1 MSSEDFIIRIILDAQ
16 SKIAPVM
23 AAAVGEAK
31 KLEESF
37 KQTDKAAE
45 ALDRRLVQLEGHVSK
60 ARDTMRS
67 MNPTLDAM
75 DRKLKSTSATLT
87 NVNRNLGVLE
97 RNSAKAGAALG
108 ALSGITEKL
117 EKKLKELDRKMTE
130 MGAREYKP
138 KIDVETTT
146 AQVKVDALSLELLKL
161 ERKRRIVHI
170 GIEREVLD
178 REIAAVEAKLDAL
191 EGGTLA
197 RQRVTSQEQNRA
209 REEQLARQEKDVRDS
224 AARTSATQ
232 KAARAADE
240 RDEREYNR
248 RRMQEIQRA
257 AEQLAAAQKKFGSGD
272 IKSVADFKKAIA
284 EVEFFKRKLEELSQ
298 VRAIPRVGLDRAQFE
313 IERRIVEAQL
323 TRLGLTSEHIKIFLD
338 ADRSTFDRATSE
350 IGDRIRRI
358 SDAASEHGRITLT
371 GLRTFALNAAI
382 LFSEPLLS
390 AITAVAGALVA
401 VAVAAGQA
409 VGGIAGFAAAGA
421 AQAVPV
427 ISLLAM
433 AFTRLAAVIKVSA
446 LHQQEVDKGQQQSLG
461 VDKAK
466 RSALDGVANAHRA
479 VADAQRRVID
489 AQEGLA
495 KANRSVAEAQGR
507 VIDAQNKL
515 NSARAAGI
523 RTLTDLMLAEQRAT
537 LRAQQ
542 SRLGLATQIASGTGQ
557 LVQSSQLD
565 AREATIGANRQRVD
579 TGQAV
584 SGGVEKLPDV
594 VAAKRGVDDAIQSV
608 AEARKGV
615 EQAKRAI
622 DDARRGVE
630 DARRQV
636 VRANEDLATAG
647 QKVGA
652 AASAYAIALA
662 KLSQGEHQLL
672 GAVDRF
678 KKLFTDTEAP
688 LRRIS
693 DIIVMSFA
701 RAIDR
706 VSALLSDNGVLRGF
720 KRLATGIAASVD
732 DITKFLTTG
741 PMRAAWIFFSDQAT
755 KNLAPATGI
764 LKGLITVFLNI
775 ARAASGPFSTAL
787 RSVNKYLE
795 DLSKR
800 TGSASGQNGLRDF
813 FEKSLVPMRAFLH
826 LGGSIGRLFLA
837 LAGKG
842 GATEE
847 GSAGIERL
855 ADTIDKAADS
865 VNSNG
870 AKVRQFFKQAID
882 ASSEV
887 LKVFVAVGA
896 ALIHTFDPDSVRLFG
911 DFLTKVIIPV
921 LATIVKTLGILTR
934 ALLAIADN
942 PVGRFFLQLAAY
954 VGASFLIV
962 SRLLSLL
969 GPLVT
974 AFGWLWKIAVRL
986 GILRYLATAFW
997 ALDAAMTAN
1006 PIGAVI
1012 VALAA
1017 LVAGLIYAYTHFE
1030 GFRKVVDSVFNF
1042 IKKNWKLIATIILA
1056 PFALII
1062 AGIIKFGP
1070 GLIKAFANIIGNVF
1084 DWLKDKLGGL
1094 VMIFTWP
1101 MRQVINALGKLL
1113 SPFKGIGEALIDA
1126 LFKPFKGLL
1135 GKITGVLKS
1144 VVDFVGGVVGDIA
1157 HGIGSLFGGGGD
1169 DKGKQLV
1176 DAQKA
1181 GVIGA
1186 VGAAKPVVISDRAG
1200 ANAKR
1205 KQKEPFKVDE
1215 FSTYES
1221 KISPEEAKEIK
1232 ALWKDIAQSTDEQTN
1247 RIAKSVRDMRVA
1259 IEATLTHLSRIAKH
1273 EFGDIWDDGRQ
1284 YFAKLDRSIEHSM
1297 ESVKKTIT
1305 NAMSDIA
1312 TAFYDGFKY
1321 IVTTTNESLK
1331 AFDAK
1336 PAKISIAAPRV
1347 EKRADGGWIGMMGE
1361 RGRDAVH
1368 TVLGRGEAVLNATH
1382 QKVVEPAL
1390 NAMYGFGLGDLFKR
1404 TRGYHAGGAE
1414 QQGFASGG
1422 LTGPFGSA
1430 AAFTPIANFAKSKFG
1445 LTMTA
1450 GRTNHGFHTSTGNV
1464 SDHSWGGAG
1473 DFSNGVLT
1481 PQEDAFNAFW
1491 KLKLPKV
1498 VKQLIW
1504 RNVDQFRGFPISGHE
1519 DHVHLAVQRSLAF
1532 NADRMAKLIS
1542 RASRGLSVDELLA
1555 GIDGGG
1561 DTGITVD
1568 HVDVPKV
1575 NGKGNRAD
1583 MVRGAMK
1590 RVTAAANKYID
1601 KQAGVDRGNISGPG
1615 LTSNYD
1621 GPLDRSFPSH
1631 GLMNSRGKVRL
1642 SPKQVMDVAR
1652 GAGLPP
1658 RPFEQIA
1665 HGESDYYPGIIG
1677 DDAAAGYGNTFGY
1690 GLWQITPLAQGIEA
1704 WKAYAKIAGA
1714 SSPEMMKGPHPAYFN
1729 PVKNS
1734 LMAKYLYKQAGNTF
1748 RPWYGTRYLGKAI
1761 GGMVGAA
1768 DKIADWG
1775 GWHQSGTDQI
1785 VKRPT
1790 LFGAGENGDERVTI
1804 TPLAAKAPTPASQ
1817 YHGSK
1822 GETPP
1827 DDDLGEFAKFLKKLL
1842 AGGKKSD
1849 VEKNAK
1855 AVSERVAELTSGQLE
1870 VADKLLKAQ
1879 IHNAKKGDFRD
1890 ALMKVRENLRRYLT
1904 DPIAIL
1910 TAELTRFQGIG
1921 NVSGILAII
1930 RRVRIATAHM
1940 KTTTEKGLDK
1950 LSKALDFL
1958 ASDEGPFALIESQ
1971 IAAGIQ
1977 KRIRALSNRIYKI
1990 AKDGSMRRVLQDPDS
2005 LGKIEVANLQA
2016 ARKDYESEAK
2026 EIQLLINKAQAAL
2039 KKAKTPAQRQRLRGA
2054 INNLLTRQE
2063 TVNQLL
2069 TDNAQ
2074 AIVDRREQQQSE
2086 SLDHANSGFERVRGG
2101 LDRAR
2106 RVNAVVGND
2115 TGNIS
2120 LFDVQQ
2126 QIAAKQMQDL
2136 TKRLRDAQSTGN
2148 NALADQITDQ
2158 IQELN
2163 VSIIELT
2170 AQKIQASIDLVNKQA
2185 ERGLGFIDRMR
2196 RLNAVFG
2203 DDSGSI
2209 ALFDAQ
2215 TDVLR
2220 SQVAG
2225 LTAAL
2230 EAAKVAGDGALVDQI
2245 TDQIADLNVSIAE
2258 VASQKIQAV
2267 IDQINRQ
2274 ADVKIGAN
2282 DIKARMAQLG
2292 VGIGGIAGLGRPNF
2306 TGIGTSLQ
2314 ERGGILGAQYA
2325 QLSGARELARAGGNT
2340 KMVEDLDHQMEQLQ
2354 VAMVENTI
2362 AIRDNTDAA
2371 FAAAVQQSAT
2381 ASDFFLSISDA
2392 AVQINDG
2399 LGGMTGVVDNNT
2411 KALLLQQKQDLLA
2424 ARSTSDRGFLAQLMN
2439 SVLAGSVNV
2448 QQLQGL
2454 QGNEIAPYLTQ
2465 LAQTAF
2471 ASGQFDDAQQ
2481 EAIRNLIAAILRDES
2496 ATIDNTTAIQNLNGT
2511 VAQSFQSTSWQLFRQ
2526 AIFNGSGGLLPQYQ
2540 IPAMATG
2547 GMITADGMAYL
2558 HSGEKIVPA
2567 GVDRRSP
2574 YDGGDTNLYITSP
2587 TEVLDP
2593 GYVST
2598 VLAFRRSIDRAT

>member
-1 MSSEDFIIRIILDAQ
+1 VSSEDFIIRIILDAQ

-31 KLEESF
+31 KLEGSF

-117 EKKLKELDRKMTE
+117 EKKLKDLDRKMTE

-138 KIDVETTT
+138 KIDVNTATTQ
-146 AQVKVDALSLELLKL
+146 AKVDALSLELLKL
-161 ERKRRIVHI
+161 ERKRRTVHI

-178 REIAAVEAKLDAL
+178 REIAAVKAKLDAL

-197 RQRVTSQEQNRA
+197 RQRVTAQEQDRA
-209 REEQLARQEKDVRDS
+209 RAEQRTKQEKADRES
-224 AARTSATQ
+224 AERTAATQ
-232 KAARAADE
+232 SAARAADE

-248 RRMQEIQRA
+248 RRMQEIKRA
-257 AEQLAAAQKKFGSGD
+257 AEQLAAAQKKFGSGE

-284 EVEFFKRKLEELSQ
+284 EIEFYKRKLEELSH
-298 VRAIPRVGLDRAQFE
+298 VRATPRVGLDRAQFE

-323 TRLGLTSEHIKIFLD
+323 TRLGLSSAHIKIFLD
-338 ADRSTFDRATSE
+338 ADRSTFDRAASE

-358 SDAASEHGRITLT
+358 SDAASEHGRITLG
-371 GLRTFALNAAI
+371 GLKTFALNAAI

-433 AFTRLAAVIKVSA
+433 AFARLAAVIKVSS
-446 LHQQEVDKGQQQSLG
+446 LHQQEIDKGQQQSLG

-466 RSALDGVANAHRA
+466 RSALDGVASAHRA

-495 KANRSVAEAQGR
+495 KANRAVAEAQGR

-542 SRLGLATQIASGTGQ
+542 SRLGLATQIASGAGQ

-565 AREATIGANRQRVD
+565 AREATIGANRQLLD
-579 TGQAV
+579 TGRAV

-594 VAAKRGVDDAIQSV
+594 VAAKRGVEDAIQSV
-608 AEARKGV
+608 ADARKGV

-662 KLSQGEHQLL
+662 KLSQGERQLL
-672 GAVDRF
+672 GAVERF

-720 KRLATGIAASVD
+720 KRLATGIAESVD

-764 LKGLITVFLNI
+764 LKGLITVFMNI

-787 RSVNKYLE
+787 RGVNRYLE

-865 VNSNG
+865 VNNNG
-870 AKVRQFFKQAID
+870 AKVRRFFKQAID

-896 ALIHTFDPDSVRLFG
+896 ALINTFDPESVRLFG

-921 LATIVKTLGILTR
+921 LATIVKSLGMLTR
-934 ALLAIADN
+934 VLLTIADN

-997 ALDAAMTAN
+997 ALNAAMTAN
-1006 PIGAVI
+1006 PVGAVI
-1012 VALAA
+1012 VAIAA
-1017 LVAGLIYAYTHFE
+1017 LVAGLIYAYKHFE

-1042 IKKNWKLIATIILA
+1042 VKKHWKLIASVVLG
-1056 PFALII
+1056 PLSLII

-1070 GLIKAFANIIGNVF
+1070 GLIRAFSNIIGDVF

-1113 SPFKGIGEALIDA
+1113 SPFRGIGEALIDA

-1135 GKITGVLKS
+1135 GKITGVLKG
-1144 VVDFVGGVVGDIA
+1144 VVDFVGGIVGTIGR
-1157 HGIGSLFGGGGD
+1157 GIGSLFGGGDGSN
-1169 DKGKQLV
+1169 KKTT
-1176 DAQKA
+1176 DAAFAAMASASTAMEVA
-1181 GVIGA
+1181 GN
-1186 VGAAKPVVISDRAG
+1186 VGAKKKPTAKKSAV
-1200 ANAKR
+1200 
-1205 KQKEPFKVDE
+1205 KVDE
-1215 FSTYES
+1215 FSAYES

-1232 ALWKDIAQSTDEQTN
+1232 SLWKEIAQATDEQTN

-1259 IEATLTHLSRIAKH
+1259 IESTLTRLSRIAKH
-1273 EFGDIWDDGRQ
+1273 EFKDIWDDGRQ

-1297 ESVKKTIT
+1297 DSVKKTIT

-1321 IVTTTNESLK
+1321 IVATTNESLK

-1414 QQGFASGG
+1414 QQGFAAGG

-1445 LTMTA
+1445 LTMTS
-1450 GRTNHGFHTSTGNV
+1450 GRSNHGFHTASGNV

-1504 RNVDQFRGFPISGHE
+1504 RNVDQFRGFPVSGHE

-1532 NADRMAKLIS
+1532 NAERMAKLIS
-1542 RASRGLSVDELLA
+1542 RAARGLSVDELLA

-1561 DTGITVD
+1561 ETGIEVD
-1568 HVDVPKV
+1568 HVDAPKV
-1575 NGKGNRAD
+1575 KGKGSRAD

-1601 KQAGVDRGNISGPG
+1601 KQAGVDRGNITGPG
-1615 LTSNYD
+1615 LSSNYD

-1631 GLMNSRGKVRL
+1631 GLGNTKGKVRL
-1642 SPKQVMDVAR
+1642 SPEQVMDVAR

-1665 HGESDYYPGIIG
+1665 HGESQYYPGIIG

-1704 WKAYAKIAGA
+1704 WRAYAKIAGA

-1748 RPWYGTRYLGKAI
+1748 RPWFGTQFLGKAI
-1761 GGMVGAA
+1761 GGVVGAA
-1768 DKIADWG
+1768 NKIADWG
-1775 GWHQSGTDQI
+1775 GWHQNGTDQI

-1804 TPLAAKAPTPASQ
+1804 TPLAAKPSSRTKNDTS
-1817 YHGSK
+1817 
-1822 GETPP
+1822 
-1827 DDDLGEFAKFLKKLL
+1827 DDDLGEFGKFLKKLL
-1842 AGGKKSD
+1842 AGGKKSEI
-1849 VEKNAK
+1849 EKNAK
-1855 AVSERVAELTSGQLE
+1855 AVSQRLSELTSGQLE
-1870 VADKLLKAQ
+1870 AAEKILKAQ
-1879 IHNAKKGDFRD
+1879 IHNTKKGEFRD

-1930 RRVRIATAHM
+1930 RRVRIATTHM

-1950 LSKALDFL
+1950 ISKALDFL
-1958 ASDEGPFALIESQ
+1958 ASDEGPFALLESQ

-1990 AKDGSMRRVLQDPDS
+1990 AKDGSMRRVLQDPDAI
-2005 LGKIEVANLQA
+2005 GKIEIANLQA
-2016 ARKDYESEAK
+2016 VRKDYESEAK
-2026 EIQLLINKAQAAL
+2026 EIQLLINKARIAL
-2039 KKAKTPAQRQRLRGA
+2039 KKAKTPAERQRLRGA
-2054 INNLLTRQE
+2054 INNLLARQE
-2063 TVNQLL
+2063 TVNQAI

-2074 AIVDRREQQQSE
+2074 AIVERREQQQSE
-2086 SLDHANSGFERVRGG
+2086 SLDRANSGFERQRGWV
-2101 LDRAR
+2101 DRAR
-2106 RVNAVVGND
+2106 RVNAVVGNE
-2115 TGNIS
+2115 TGNIN

-2126 QIAAKQMQDL
+2126 QIAAKQVQDL
-2136 TKRLRDAQSTGN
+2136 MQRLRDAQSTGN
-2148 NALADQITDQ
+2148 NTLTDQITDQ

-2163 VSIIELT
+2163 VSI
-2170 AQKIQASIDLVNKQA
+2170 
-2185 ERGLGFIDRMR
+2185 
-2196 RLNAVFG
+2196 
-2203 DDSGSI
+2203 
-2209 ALFDAQ
+2209 
-2215 TDVLR
+2215 
-2220 SQVAG
+2220 
-2225 LTAAL
+2225 L
-2230 EAAKVAGDGALVDQI
+2230 EA
-2245 TDQIADLNVSIAE
+2245 
-2258 VASQKIQAV
+2258 ASQKIQSV
-2267 IDQINRQ
+2267 IDQINSQ
-2274 ADVKIGAN
+2274 ADVRLGMNEVKN
-2282 DIKARMAQLG
+2282 RLAQLG
-2292 VGIGGIAGLGRPNF
+2292 VGVGGIAGLGRPNF
-2306 TGIGTSLQ
+2306 AGISSSLQ
-2314 ERGGILGAQYA
+2314 ERGGILSAQYA

-2340 KMVEDLDHQMEQLQ
+2340 KMVEDLDRQMEQLQ
-2354 VAMVENTI
+2354 VAMVENTM

-2371 FAAAVQQSAT
+2371 FAAALQQATT
-2381 ASDFFLSISDA
+2381 ASDFFISISDA
-2392 AVQINDG
+2392 AMQINDG

-2411 KALLLQQKQDLLA
+2411 KALLLQQKNDLLA
-2424 ARSTSDRGFLAQLMN
+2424 ARSTTDRGFLAQLMN
-2439 SVLAGSVNV
+2439 SVLAGSVNAD
-2448 QQLQGL
+2448 QLQGL
-2454 QGNEIAPYLTQ
+2454 QGNELAPYLTQ

-2481 EAIRNLIAAILRDES
+2481 EAIRNLITAILRDEA
-2496 ATIDNTTAIQNLNGT
+2496 ATIDNTTAMQNLNGT

>member
-1 MSSEDFIIRIILDAQ
+1 MASEDFIIRIILDAQ

-23 AAAVGEAK
+23 ATAVGEAK
-31 KLEESF
+31 KLEGSF

-67 MNPTLDAM
+67 MNPTLDTM

-108 ALSGITEKL
+108 ALGGITEKL
-117 EKKLKELDRKMTE
+117 EKKLKDLDRKMTE

-138 KIDVETTT
+138 KIDVNTST

-161 ERKRRIVHI
+161 ERKRRTVHI

-178 REIAAVEAKLDAL
+178 REIAAVKAKLDAL

-197 RQRVTSQEQNRA
+197 RQRVAAQEQDRA
-209 REEQLARQEKDVRDS
+209 RAEQRAKEEKEARES
-224 AARTSATQ
+224 AARTAATQ
-232 KAARAADE
+232 SAARAANE

-248 RRMQEIQRA
+248 RRMQEIKRA
-257 AEQLAAAQKKFGSGD
+257 AEQLAAAQKKFGSGE

-284 EVEFFKRKLEELSQ
+284 EIEFYKRKLEELSQ
-298 VRAIPRVGLDRAQFE
+298 VRATPQVGLSRAQFE

-323 TRLGLTSEHIKIFLD
+323 TRLGLRSAHIKIFLD
-338 ADRSTFDRATSE
+338 ADRSTFERAASE
-350 IGDRIRRI
+350 IGDRIRKI
-358 SDAASEHGRITLT
+358 SDAASEHGRITLG
-371 GLRTFALNAAI
+371 GLKTFALNAAI

-409 VGGIAGFAAAGA
+409 AAGIAGFAASGI

-433 AFTRLAAVIKVSA
+433 AFARLAAVIKVSS
-446 LHQQEVDKGQQQSLG
+446 LHQQEIDKGQQQSLG

-466 RSALDGVANAHRA
+466 RSALEGVANAHRA
-479 VADAQRRVID
+479 VADAQRRVVD

-495 KANRSVAEAQGR
+495 KANRAVADAQGR

-542 SRLGLATQIASGTGQ
+542 SRLGLATQIASGAGQ

-565 AREATIGANRQRVD
+565 ARETTIGANRQRLD
-579 TGQAV
+579 TGRAV
-584 SGGVEKLPDV
+584 TGGVEKLPDV
-594 VAAKRGVDDAIQSV
+594 VAAKRGVEDAIQSV
-608 AEARKGV
+608 ADARKGV

-652 AASAYAIALA
+652 AASAYALALA
-662 KLSQGEHQLL
+662 KLSQGERQLL
-672 GAVDRF
+672 GAVERF

-720 KRLATGIAASVD
+720 RRLATGIAESVD

-741 PMRAAWIFFSDQAT
+741 SMRAAWVFFSDQAT

-764 LKGLITVFLNI
+764 LKGLITVFMNI

-787 RSVNKYLE
+787 RGVNRYLE

-842 GATEE
+842 GATAE

-855 ADTIDKAADS
+855 ADTIDKAAIS
-865 VNSNG
+865 VNRNG
-870 AKVRQFFKQAID
+870 AEVRRFFKQAID
-882 ASSEV
+882 GSSEV
-887 LKVFVAVGA
+887 LKVFVAIGA
-896 ALIHTFDPDSVRLFG
+896 ALINTFDPESVRLFG

-934 ALLAIADN
+934 ALLTIADN

-997 ALDAAMTAN
+997 ALNAAMTAN
-1006 PIGAVI
+1006 PVGAVI
-1012 VALAA
+1012 VAIAA
-1017 LVAGLIYAYTHFE
+1017 LVAGLIYAYKHFE

-1042 IKKNWKLIATIILA
+1042 IKKHWKMIAAVMLA
-1056 PFALII
+1056 PLALVV
-1062 AGIIKFGP
+1062 AGITKFGP
-1070 GLIKAFANIIGNVF
+1070 GLIKAFAKIVGEVF
-1084 DWLKDKLGGL
+1084 EWLKDKLGGL

-1135 GKITGVLKS
+1135 GKITGVLKG
-1144 VVDFVGGVVGDIA
+1144 VVDFVGGIVGTIGR
-1157 HGIGSLFGGGGD
+1157 GIGSLFGGGDGSN
-1169 DKGKQLV
+1169 KKTT
-1176 DAQKA
+1176 DAA
-1181 GVIGA
+1181 FA
-1186 VGAAKPVVISDRAG
+1186 AMASASVGAKKPAAKKPAV
-1200 ANAKR
+1200 
-1205 KQKEPFKVDE
+1205 KVDE
-1215 FSTYES
+1215 FTTYES

-1232 ALWKDIAQSTDEQTN
+1232 ALWKEIAQATDEQTN

-1259 IEATLTHLSRIAKH
+1259 IEATLTRLSRIAKH
-1273 EFGDIWDDGRQ
+1273 EFKDIWDDGRQ

-1297 ESVKKTIT
+1297 EAVKNTIT

-1321 IVTTTNESLK
+1321 IVATTNESLK

-1414 QQGFASGG
+1414 QQGYASGG

-1445 LTMTA
+1445 LTMTS
-1450 GRTNHGFHTSTGNV
+1450 GRSNHGFQTASGNV

-1504 RNVDQFRGFPISGHE
+1504 RNVDQFRGFPVSGHE
-1519 DHVHLAVQRSLAF
+1519 DHVHLAIQRSLAF
-1532 NADRMAKLIS
+1532 NAERMAKLIS
-1542 RASRGLSVDELLA
+1542 RAARGLSVDELLA
-1555 GIDGGG
+1555 GIDGGE
-1561 DTGITVD
+1561 TGITVD
-1568 HVDVPKV
+1568 HVDTPKV
-1575 NGKGNRAD
+1575 KGKGNRAEI
-1583 MVRGAMK
+1583 VRGAMK

-1601 KQAGVDRGNISGPG
+1601 KQAGVDRGNITGPG
-1615 LTSNYD
+1615 LSSNYD

-1631 GLMNSRGKVRL
+1631 GIGNTKGKVRL
-1642 SPKQVMDVAR
+1642 SPEQVMDVAR

-1665 HGESDYYPGIIG
+1665 HGESQYYPGIIG
-1677 DDAAAGYGNTFGY
+1677 DDRAAGYGNTFGY

-1748 RPWYGTRYLGKAI
+1748 RPWFGTQFLGKAI

-1775 GWHQSGTDQI
+1775 GWHQTGTDQI

-1804 TPLAAKAPTPASQ
+1804 TPLAAKPSSRTKNDTS
-1817 YHGSK
+1817 
-1822 GETPP
+1822 
-1827 DDDLGEFAKFLKKLL
+1827 DDDLGEFGKFLKKLL
-1842 AGGKKSD
+1842 AGGKKSEI
-1849 VEKNAK
+1849 EKNAK
-1855 AVSERVAELTSGQLE
+1855 AVSQRLSELTSGQLE
-1870 VADKLLKAQ
+1870 AADKILKAQ
-1879 IHNAKKGDFRD
+1879 IHNTKKGEFRD

-1930 RRVRIATAHM
+1930 RRVRIATTHM

-1950 LSKALDFL
+1950 ISKALDFL
-1958 ASDEGPFALIESQ
+1958 ASDEGPFALLESQ

-1990 AKDGSMRRVLQDPDS
+1990 AKDGSMRRVLQDPDAI
-2005 LGKIEVANLQA
+2005 GKIEIANLQA

-2026 EIQLLINKAQAAL
+2026 EIQLLINKARAAL

-2054 INNLLTRQE
+2054 INNLLARQE
-2063 TVNQLL
+2063 TVNQAI

-2074 AIVDRREQQQSE
+2074 AIVERREQQQSE
-2086 SLDHANSGFERVRGG
+2086 SLDRANSGFERQRGWV
-2101 LDRAR
+2101 DRAR
-2106 RVNAVVGND
+2106 RVNAVAGND

-2126 QIAAKQMQDL
+2126 QIAAKQVQDL
-2136 TKRLRDAQSTGN
+2136 TKRLHDAQSTGN
-2148 NALADQITDQ
+2148 NTLADQIVDQ

-2170 AQKIQASIDLVNKQA
+2170 AQKIQASIDLVNRQA

-2203 DDSGSI
+2203 NESGNI

-2230 EAAKVAGDGALVDQI
+2230 EAARAAGNGALVDLI
-2245 TDQIADLNVSIAE
+2245 SDQIADLNVTIAE
-2258 VASQKIQAV
+2258 VASQRIQAV

-2274 ADVKIGAN
+2274 ADVKLGSN

-2306 TGIGTSLQ
+2306 TGIGTALQ
-2314 ERGGILGAQYA
+2314 ERGGIFSAQYA

-2340 KMVEDLDHQMEQLQ
+2340 KMVEDLDRQMEQLQ
-2354 VAMVENTI
+2354 VAMIENTM

-2371 FAAAVQQSAT
+2371 FAAAVQQATT

-2392 AVQINDG
+2392 AMQINDG

-2411 KALLLQQKQDLLA
+2411 KALLLQQKQDLLK

-2439 SVLAGSVNV
+2439 SVLAGFVNV

-2454 QGNEIAPYLTQ
+2454 QGNELAPYLTQ

-2481 EAIRNLIAAILRDES
+2481 EAIRNLIAAILRDEA
-2496 ATIDNTTAIQNLNGT
+2496 ATIDNTTAMQNLNGT

-2567 GVDRRSP
+2567 GVDKTP